1 MGDDLLACSGFL
13 KGCSCRAHVAIS
25 QAHILPRRSL
35 GNERGDLSGLR
46 RSSHGADF
54 CFCLMLFNMD
64 FIPRCR
70 RGLPASVIYSLNCW
84 LG

>member
-35 GNERGDLSGLR
+35 GNGRGDLSGLR
-46 RSSHGADF
+46 RSSYGAEF
-54 CFCLMLFNMD
+54 CFCLMLFNVN
-64 FIPRCR
+64 FISRVGEGC
-70 RGLPASVIYSLNCW
+70 LPA
-84 LG
+84 